1 MMLKRLLPLALIA
14 VTLAMPP
21 TADAEITKFNNG
33 FIDQT
38 RAAPADYTLE
48 VYARQLDFPS
58 FILTSNPALP
68 DLIMVG
74 TANTRAYNASR
85 LAATMVVVDQE
96 VSPSGDL
103 AVMITSS
110 TRLNTR
116 NKNQTTAI
124 NARSTVQYPAMTTN
138 DDKTITLVDYGI
150 VNRR

>member
-1 MMLKRLLPLALIA
+1 MKLKLLPLALIA
-14 VTLAMPP
+14 VSLAMPP

-33 FIDQT
+33 FIDQS

-58 FILTSNPALP
+58 FILTSNPAMP

-74 TANTRAYNASR
+74 LSEHRAYNASR

-110 TRLNTR
+110 TRLLTR
-116 NKNQTTAI
+116 SKNQTTAI
-124 NARSTVQYPAMTTN
+124 DARSTTRYPATATN
-138 DDKTITLVDYGI
+138 TDKAMTLVDLGI
-150 VNRR
+150 VSRC